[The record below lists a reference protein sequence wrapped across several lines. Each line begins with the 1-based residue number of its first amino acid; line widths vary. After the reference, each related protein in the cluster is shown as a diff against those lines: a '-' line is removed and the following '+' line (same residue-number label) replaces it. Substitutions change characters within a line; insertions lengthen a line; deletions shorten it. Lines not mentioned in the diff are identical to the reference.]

1 MFGKPAH
8 KGFQP
13 QSSILPFTD
22 NRTFVETPHT
32 DAVTPINPHTDVTPI
47 NPHTDVTP
55 TIETTATTTAL
66 TANTDDTN
74 TTSSTPPSITTVCHP
89 VG

>member
-32 DAVTPINPHTDVTPI
+32 DAVTPINPHTDVTP
-47 NPHTDVTP
+47 
-55 TIETTATTTAL
+55 TIETTATTIAL

>member
-32 DAVTPINPHTDVTPI
+32 DAVTPV

-55 TIETTATTTAL
+55 TTETTATTTAL